1 MTRNPMFTHGTE
13 SGSGTFARLAHGV
26 AALRT
31 HAPPRPAVVDLAP
44 GATWSLDAPHGL
56 ALTCERGSVWITVE
70 GDPEDHVLAAPAVF
84 ASPARGRF
92 AVLALS
98 PARLV
103 VEHAHG

>member
-1 MTRNPMFTHGTE
+1 MFTHGTE

-31 HAPPRPAVVDLAP
+31 HAHPPAQVVDLAA
-44 GATWSLDAPHGL
+44 GATWSVDAPHGL
-56 ALTCERGSVWITVE
+56 AITCARGAAWITVE
-70 GDPEDHVLAAPAVF
+70 GDPEDHFVAAPAAF